1 MTKIILEEIL
11 EESELLNEFKLM
23 IERTIEEAEEAEKEE
38 LKKELKK
45 YYNIIIWGAK
55 MNIEEKLI
63 EKIYKLNEDDF
74 LFGIKFLI
82 YASILL
88 LYYFVMTK

>member
-23 IERTIEEAEEAEKEE
+23 IERTIEEAEKEE

-45 YYNIIIWGAK
+45 YYNIII
-55 MNIEEKLI
+55 
-63 EKIYKLNEDDF
+63 
-74 LFGIKFLI
+74 
-82 YASILL
+82 
-88 LYYFVMTK
+88 

>member
-1 MTKIILEEIL
+1 
-11 EESELLNEFKLM
+11 
-23 IERTIEEAEEAEKEE
+23 
-38 LKKELKK
+38 
-45 YYNIIIWGAK
+45 

-74 LFGIKFLI
+74 LFGIKFMLVYCYYI
-82 YASILL
+82 I